1 MERRAFLLLL
11 PAPLLAA
18 VPRRARRN
26 RTYQAM
32 TFMATAHSIEGQTAD
47 GTRAKPGTAAA
58 DPKVL
63 PLGTRIQVI
72 GAGAYSGHYTI
83 TDTGP
88 AVKGREID
96 LYMTSNAAAKKFGRQ
111 RVKVIVLK
119 RGEPR

>member
-1 MERRAFLLLL
+1 MDRRSFLVLL
-11 PAPLLAA
+11 PATAGATAPK
-18 VPRRARRN
+18 RGRRN
-26 RTYQAM
+26 RTYNAL

-47 GTRAKPGTAAA
+47 GTHARPGTAAA

-63 PLGTRIQVI
+63 PLGTRIHVI

-96 LYMTSNAAAKKFGRQ
+96 LYMSSNAAAKRFGRQ
-111 RVKVIVLK
+111 RVKVIVLR
-119 RGEPR
+119 RGQPR

>member
-1 MERRAFLLLL
+1 MDRRWFLFLL
-11 PAPLLAA
+11 PATAIAA
-18 VPRRARRN
+18 PRRRGRRN
-26 RTYQAM
+26 RTYNAL

-58 DPKVL
+58 DPNVL
-63 PLGTRIQVI
+63 PLGTRIHVI
-72 GAGAYSGHYTI
+72 GAGSYSGHYTI

-96 LYMTSNAAAKKFGRQ
+96 LYMSSNAEAKKFGRQ

-119 RGEPR
+119 RGESR